1 MKAGVRN
8 CFTGEIVD
16 IKEGQLMAEV
26 VIKVGDTEVTSVM
39 TTDSLREAGFK
50 IGDTATA
57 LIKAINVVLVKP

>member
-57 LIKAINVVLVKP
+57 LIKAVNVVLVKP